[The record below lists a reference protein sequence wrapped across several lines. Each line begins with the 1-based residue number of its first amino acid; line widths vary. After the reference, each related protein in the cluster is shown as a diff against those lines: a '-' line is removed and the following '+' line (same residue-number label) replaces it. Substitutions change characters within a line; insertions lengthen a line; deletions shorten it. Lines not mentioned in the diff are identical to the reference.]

1 MVTPPPKPI
10 VITPPE
16 TIVNPLPIII
26 KKVGDVITNSGH
38 GFARFSN
45 VAVQTLAALPQEQN
59 KMQVSAGVS
68 AVAVAPTVLAMQYSV
83 ASYGFLLN
91 VGSISDIWF
100 SLLRYLYMLLT
111 LAGLRKR
118 RRPWG
123 TVYDSKNKQPL
134 DPVMVELYSAET
146 GKKVQDAITDLWG
159 RFGFLDKPGKYYIV
173 AKKSNYTFP
182 SKLITANIDGLFA
195 NLNHGEVFS
204 LTPGSLVTPNIPMDQ
219 EAFDWNQEDKKRIV
233 KVNPKLEL
241 FVQNVLGLLFWSGF
255 ALVILSAIA
264 KTTALGI
271 FFAAIYLVLAI
282 LRKFIPH
289 ARLWGRITKQ
299 GQPMSDVI
307 LELSHPQLP
316 GVRLGKAMA
325 DGNGRFFLK
334 TRPGEY
340 LLKIFHF
347 ENGQSQLLKSQTIK
361 VGKEGVVNEKID
373 LE

>member
-123 TVYDSKNKQPL
+123 TVY
-134 DPVMVELYSAET
+134 
-146 GKKVQDAITDLWG
+146 
-159 RFGFLDKPGKYYIV
+159 
-173 AKKSNYTFP
+173 
-182 SKLITANIDGLFA
+182 
-195 NLNHGEVFS
+195 
-204 LTPGSLVTPNIPMDQ
+204 
-219 EAFDWNQEDKKRIV
+219 DWNQEDKKRIV

>member
-1 MVTPPPKPI
+1 
-10 VITPPE
+10 
-16 TIVNPLPIII
+16 
-26 KKVGDVITNSGH
+26 
-38 GFARFSN
+38 
-45 VAVQTLAALPQEQN
+45 
-59 KMQVSAGVS
+59 MQVSAGVS

-241 FVQNVLGLLFWSGF
+241 FVQNV
-255 ALVILSAIA
+255 
-264 KTTALGI
+264 T
-271 FFAAIYLVLAI
+271 
-282 LRKFIPH
+282 
-289 ARLWGRITKQ
+289 
-299 GQPMSDVI
+299 
-307 LELSHPQLP
+307 QL
-316 GVRLGKAMA
+316 
-325 DGNGRFFLK
+325 
-334 TRPGEY
+334 
-340 LLKIFHF
+340 
-347 ENGQSQLLKSQTIK
+347 
-361 VGKEGVVNEKID
+361 
-373 LE
+373 